1 MITGQEFKEPNGVY
15 VITGEDK
22 VTFPPFILA
31 RKRLAHGLSNLEETF
46 TRKLIKRYLKAV

>member
-1 MITGQEFKEPNGVY
+1 MIPGQEFKAPNGVY

-31 RKRLAHGLSNLEETF
+31 RKKQAHGLSNLEETF
-46 TRKLIKRYLKAV
+46 TRKLIKRYLKGV